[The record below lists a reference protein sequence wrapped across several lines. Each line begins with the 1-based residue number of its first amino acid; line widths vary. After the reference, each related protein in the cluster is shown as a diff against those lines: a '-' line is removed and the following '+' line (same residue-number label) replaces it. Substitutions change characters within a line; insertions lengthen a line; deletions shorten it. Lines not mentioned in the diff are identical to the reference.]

1 MHKFDILFFANPYAN
16 KVDGV
21 WNKNGFDGV
30 FGVDKEGMWGGIW
43 RNPFECKVVSLLLKL
58 Y

>member
-1 MHKFDILFFANPYAN
+1 MQKLETFFFANPYA
-16 KVDGV
+16 KIDGV
-21 WNKNGFDGV
+21 WNQIGFDGV
-30 FGVDKEGMWGGIW
+30 FGVDREGMGGGIW